1 MQHVCGRKAD
11 LDSASLSKRLEIL
24 VSVIDSN
31 NSDKISKKKL
41 KHILS

>member
-1 MQHVCGRKAD
+1 MHHVCGRTD
-11 LDSASLSKRLEIL
+11 LDSASLSKRLEVL

-31 NSDKISKKKL
+31 NSDKISKDKL